1 MLNGR
6 DHETSF
12 ICINS
17 SIEVST
23 PEPRPKSPVHHS
35 EGYLYSLKYLKSF
48 GNWYSLSFKPKFR
61 YSVTFYFY
69 GKWRCCYDKFIH
81 FSRNIH
87 AMMYR
92 KGEDFFPATHN
103 FFSQEIKS
111 DNLFWTW
118 KVVTFSSNFTNWS
131 DYFLFFLFL
140 LLSFL
145 FNFYIFR
152 VKIIFL

>member
-1 MLNGR
+1 MFNGR

-87 AMMYR
+87 AMYR
-92 KGEDFFPATHN
+92 KGEDFFHKKQN
-103 FFSQEIKS
+103 Q
-111 DNLFWTW
+111 
-118 KVVTFSSNFTNWS
+118 
-131 DYFLFFLFL
+131 
-140 LLSFL
+140 
-145 FNFYIFR
+145 
-152 VKIIFL
+152 IIFFGHEKSLPFLQILLIGQIIFIFFIFIIIIFI